1 MRQIALRQN
10 NTMFAGKLF
19 KKLSQIGKGNLPAG
33 NWKWG
38 GSSIRGEYSDVKT
51 DG

>member
-1 MRQIALRQN
+1 
-10 NTMFAGKLF
+10 
-19 KKLSQIGKGNLPAG
+19 LPAG

-51 DG
+51 DGWWMSKSVNVCIILQ